1 MSTHVMLNTQQIA
14 SDQSASQM
22 FYAHWHDLKFS
33 SKSQLISLV
42 LSVVRVVGSILFS
55 AGDSDGISA
64 SCKQITSP
72 VEHFQSDS
80 AFSIPPKSWPCRY
93 SDAFFVLL
101 LSFLP
106 LREGTECAGM

>member
-1 MSTHVMLNTQQIA
+1 MTLLFCCILCLECESALHPGFLLCLLMPCLIRKHWFMLNAQQHA

-55 AGDSDGISA
+55 AGDSDGI
-64 SCKQITSP
+64 
-72 VEHFQSDS
+72 
-80 AFSIPPKSWPCRY
+80 
-93 SDAFFVLL
+93 
-101 LSFLP
+101 
-106 LREGTECAGM
+106 